1 MKKNWL
7 KNFAVLGTAAIIS
20 LSIVS
25 CGPKDADVQSAAAT
39 ALAGDPTTS
48 ALQVSV
54 KDGVATISGE
64 CKDDACKVSSE
75 NAVKGVKGVK
85 QVVNNVTVAPPP
97 PPLPPAAPVGIT
109 ADDSLMQKVT
119 DAVKDNP
126 GVTFTVKD
134 GVVTLN
140 GEIKRADLPKLMQ
153 KVQSTRP
160 KKVESKLTVK

>member
-7 KNFAVLGTAAIIS
+7 KNLAVLGTAVIIS
-20 LSIVS
+20 LSMAS

-64 CKDDACKVSSE
+64 CKDEACKVSSE
-75 NAVKGVKGVK
+75 NVVKGVKGVK
-85 QVVNNVTVAPPP
+85 SVVTNVTVAPPP
-97 PPLPPAAPVGIT
+97 PPLPPAAPVIIS
-109 ADDSLMQKVT
+109 ADDSLTKSVT
-119 DAVKDNP
+119 DAIKDNT
-126 GVTFTVKD
+126 GVMATVKD
-134 GVVTLN
+134 GVVTLT

-153 KVQSTRP
+153 KVQSTKP
-160 KKVESKLTVK
+160 KKVENKLTIK

>member
-7 KNFAVLGTAAIIS
+7 KNLAVLGTAVIIS
-20 LSIVS
+20 LSVAS

-75 NAVKGVKGVK
+75 NVVKGIKGVK
-85 QVVNNVTVAPPP
+85 QVVSNVTVAPPP
-97 PPLPPAAPVGIT
+97 PPLPPAAPVTIS
-109 ADDSLMQKVT
+109 ADDNLSKMVT
-119 DAVKDNP
+119 DAIKDNA
-126 GVTFTVKD
+126 GVMASVKD
-134 GVVTLN
+134 GVVTLT

-153 KVQSTRP
+153 KVQALKP
-160 KKVESKLTVK
+160 KKVENKLTIK